1 MPRDTIKT
9 MKTSAN
15 PPWHSTDIEHALSF
29 LESSAEGLS
38 GVEAQSRSK
47 VFGLNVLPKAKRE
60 GPLELIW
67 HQINSPLIYVLL
79 ASAALAVGMGKFLD
93 GMVVLGVVVLNALI
107 GFIQEYKASKAIDAL
122 SDLVP
127 NICSVIRAGT
137 KVNVPAAELV
147 PGDIVTLASGDKVPA
162 DLRLISLHSLTIDE
176 SALTGESQP
185 VAKQHGS
192 VPAEAALGDRLNMVY
207 SGTLVASGTGEGVV
221 VATALRTE
229 LGRISSMLEEATQ
242 LDTPLTIALAKVSK
256 VISIAIVIVSIAIL
270 IIALLRDYSLVDSL
284 LAAISLAVA
293 AIPEGLPSIITIA
306 LAIGVKRMAKRHAII
321 RHLPAV
327 ETLGSTTVI
336 CTDKTGTLTKNEM
349 TVRELWTMDET
360 YQLSGV
366 GYAPEGTL
374 LKDGQQVY
382 DIPEH
387 VHHLLLAGALC
398 NDATVS
404 PAENGWALSGD
415 PTEGALVTS
424 AEKAGIRVG
433 EARLSFMRR
442 DTLPFESERKL
453 MATLHKGDNHKLMLL
468 VKGAPEVLLHLCAA
482 TAGQIENASRRVE
495 DMASQ
500 GMRVLAFASATT
512 ETQNVEHAFEENKGK
527 LAFLGLQGLI
537 DPPRPEAIAAVKA
550 CARAGITVKMITGDH
565 KGTAE
570 AIGAEFDLDCGTGA
584 IAGPRLSELSD
595 EEFAQAAWR
604 TNIFARVAPEHKL
617 RLVRTL
623 QSQGQVVAMTGD
635 GVNDAPALKQA
646 NIGVAMGI
654 TGTAVAREAADIVL
668 TDDNFSSIAAAVEEG
683 RRVYDNLTKSL
694 AFVLP
699 TNLGEAMIILVA
711 VLLFPMAQGQIL
723 MPIMPV
729 QILWVN
735 LVATV
740 ALALPLGFEAMEPTV
755 MSRPPRDPKE
765 PVLGSFVIVRTL
777 LVTVLITVAGVGL
790 FLWEY
795 YSELMLHTEP
805 ALALRK
811 AQTMSVTTVILMQI
825 FYLFNC
831 RSLRDSILKIGLFS
845 NPTIY
850 IGIAALILLQL
861 GYIYLRFMN
870 VLFSSAPLNL
880 EAWVKS
886 TLCAAIVLPAI
897 SVEKWLRSPLDF
909 SPGSRL
915 NPFGREIRSTRRKR

>member
-1 MPRDTIKT
+1 MSDAARTL
-9 MKTSAN
+9 SAL
-15 PPWHSTDIEHALSF
+15 PWHATDIERVLSF
-29 LESSAEGLS
+29 VESSAAGLS
-38 GVEAQSRSK
+38 SEQAQDRIK
-47 VFGLNVLPKAKRE
+47 EFGPNLLPKAKGE
-60 GPLELIW
+60 GVLELIW

-107 GFIQEYKASKAIDAL
+107 GFIQEYKAGKAIDAL

-127 NICSVIRAGT
+127 NDCAVIRDGSR
-137 KVNVPAAELV
+137 VNIPAAELV
-147 PGDIVTLASGDKVPA
+147 PGDIVALASGDKVPA

-185 VAKQHGS
+185 VAKEHGS
-192 VPAEAALGDRLNMVY
+192 VPAEAALGDRINMAY

-229 LGRISSMLEEATQ
+229 LGRISSMLEETTH

-256 VISIAIVIVSIAIL
+256 VISVVIVLVSLAIL
-270 IIALLRDYSLVDSL
+270 AIALLRGYSIVDSL

-306 LAIGVKRMAKRHAII
+306 LAIGVKRMARRHAII

-349 TVRELWTMDET
+349 TVREVWSKEET
-360 YQLSGV
+360 YQFTGA

-374 LKDGQQVY
+374 LKSGDQVEEV
-382 DIPEH
+382 PEH
-387 VHHLLLAGALC
+387 LHHLLLAGALC
-398 NDATVS
+398 NDATISVK
-404 PAENGWALSGD
+404 ENTWVLSGD
-415 PTEGALVTS
+415 PTEGALVTA

-453 MATLHKGDNHKLMLL
+453 MATLHKSSDHELMLL
-468 VKGAPEVLLHLCAA
+468 VKGAPEVLLRLCRASA
-482 TAGQIENASRRVE
+482 EHIERASRQVE
-495 DMASQ
+495 KMASQ
-500 GMRVLAFASATT
+500 GMRVLAFASAPTDIA
-512 ETQNVEHAFEENKGK
+512 EAEKAFEQNKGA
-527 LAFLGLQGLI
+527 LDFLGLQGLI
-537 DPPRPEAIAAVKA
+537 DPPRPEAITAVRA

-565 KGTAE
+565 KGTAQ
-570 AIGAEFDLDCGTGA
+570 AIGAEFGLDGDTGA

-595 EEFAQAAWR
+595 EEFAQAAR
-604 TNIFARVAPEHKL
+604 HTNIFARVAPEHKL

-623 QSQGQVVAMTGD
+623 QNQGQVVAMTGD

-654 TGTAVAREAADIVL
+654 TGTAVARESADIVL

-711 VLLFPMAQGQIL
+711 VLLFPMAEGQIL

-777 LVTVLITVAGVGL
+777 VVTILITIAGVGL

-795 YSELMLHTEP
+795 FSELMLHTEP
-805 ALALRK
+805 DMALKK
-811 AQTMSVTTVILMQI
+811 AQTMAVTTVILMQI

-845 NPTIY
+845 NPTVY
-850 IGIAALILLQL
+850 IGIVSLILLQL
-861 GYIYLRFMN
+861 GYIYLPFMN
-870 VLFSSAPLNL
+870 KLFSSAPLNF
-880 EAWVKS
+880 EAWGKS

-897 SVEKWLRSPLDF
+897 SFEKWLRSPLDF

-915 NPFGREIRSTRRKR
+915 NPYGREIRAPRRKKQR